1 MLTGTLR
8 ERDGM
13 LFVVYESPLENTPK
27 LHRFWWKVYEVRG
40 DAWNAYRPEVGDTLR
55 SQHDGWWHASREG
68 VYTTGSVCFPQ
79 GLPATHIDEV
89 DVPCPKVR
97 KGIETRWYQGAWQ
110 KNSAK
115 GWVLA

>member
-79 GLPATHIDEV
+79 GLPDALTSTKSM
-89 DVPCPKVR
+89 CPAR
-97 KGIETRWYQGAWQ
+97 KYARESKRAGIKALGRRIAQRVGF
-110 KNSAK
+110 
-115 GWVLA
+115 